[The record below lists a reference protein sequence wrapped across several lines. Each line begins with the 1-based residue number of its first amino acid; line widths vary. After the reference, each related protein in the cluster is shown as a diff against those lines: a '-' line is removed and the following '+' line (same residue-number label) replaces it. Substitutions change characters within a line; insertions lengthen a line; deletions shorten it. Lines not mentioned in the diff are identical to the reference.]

1 MLRNILKRRIL
12 FAVLM
17 ASMLLGVAFLTAFT
31 SPPAEA
37 KGCWWRTTT
46 YYSDATYSTVI
57 GQYIIPCEGQTQ
69 IWGST
74 SGFAKKDTGE
84 CGC

>member
-12 FAVLM
+12 SAILM
-17 ASMLLGVAFLTAFT
+17 ASMFLGVAFSIAFT
-31 SPPAEA
+31 CQPTNAR
-37 KGCWWRTTT
+37 GCTWVTRTYFSNANYT
-46 YYSDATYSTVI
+46 TVI
-57 GQYIIPCEGQTQ
+57 GQYILPCEGMIQ

-74 SGFAKKDTGE
+74 SAYVQKDTGE

>member
-12 FAVLM
+12 FAILM
-17 ASMLLGVAFLTAFT
+17 ASMLLGVAFSIAFT
-31 SPPAEA
+31 CQRASAR
-37 KGCWWRTTT
+37 GCLARTTT
-46 YYSDATYSTVI
+46 YYSNATYSTVI
-57 GQYIIPCEGQTQ
+57 GQYIIPCEGMAQ

-74 SGFAKKDTGE
+74 SAYKTVDMYE